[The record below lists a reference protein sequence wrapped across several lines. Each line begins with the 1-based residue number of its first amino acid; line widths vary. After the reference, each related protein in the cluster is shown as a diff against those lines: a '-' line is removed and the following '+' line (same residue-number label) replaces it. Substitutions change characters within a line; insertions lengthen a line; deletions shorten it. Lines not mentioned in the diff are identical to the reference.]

1 MPRAQNLF
9 EHAARLYRRRWRA
22 NLAAGMAIFTGVRAA
37 GRPQRIRLGEILV
50 SQKAVSQEQLKLAL
64 EEQKRSGRRLG
75 RVLIDLG
82 FVAEER
88 VAQALARQ
96 LNLGFVNLKHFNFNR
111 AVVLKLPEAAAR
123 RFRALALED
132 RGASMRVGMADP
144 TDLFAFDEL
153 TRLLKK
159 DVEAAVVAEGE
170 VLQALDQV
178 YRRTEEIT
186 GHAKDLEQDLGGNL
200 VDFGA
205 LGAGL
210 GAEDAPVVK
219 LLQSLFE
226 DATQVGASD
235 IHIEPQESRL
245 QMRFR
250 IDGQLHP
257 QAETDLRVAGALSLR
272 LKLMSGLDISEK
284 RHPQDGRFNV
294 LVRNQPVDVRISTM
308 PTQYGESIVM
318 RLLNRHSGLLSLEH
332 LGMPAAMLERF
343 NAIFNRVSG
352 MVLVTGPTG
361 SGKTTTLYAALNAL
375 NTPSRK
381 IITVEDPVEYRVRGL
396 NQVQVNEK
404 IGLTFAAVLR
414 SVLRQDPNVILI
426 GEMRDTETAQ
436 IGLRA
441 AITGHM
447 VFSTLHVRDAASA
460 PVRLLDME
468 VPRYMVATSLQAVI
482 AQRLVRLICESCV
495 EDHAPTPQEAKFI
508 ETELHGEARSFKRGR
523 GCAYCNGTG
532 FRGRMGVYEMLEM
545 TPPLVEGI
553 ARDDVPGFVRTADEQ
568 MSGQTFVQH
577 AAALAAAGR
586 TTLNEVMRISQS
598 EE

>member
-1 MPRAQNLF
+1 
-9 EHAARLYRRRWRA
+9 
-22 NLAAGMAIFTGVRAA
+22 MAISTGARPA
-37 GRPQRIRLGEILV
+37 GRPQKIRLGEVLV
-50 SQKAVSQEQLKLAL
+50 SQKAISQEQLKLGL
-64 EEQKRSGRRLG
+64 EEQKRSGRKLG
-75 RVLIDLG
+75 RVLVDLG
-82 FVAEER
+82 FVSEER
-88 VAQALARQ
+88 IAQALARQ
-96 LNLGFVNLKHFNFNR
+96 LNLAFVNLKQFNFNR
-111 AVVLKLPEAAAR
+111 SVVQRLPEAAAR
-123 RFRALALED
+123 RFRAIALEE
-132 RGASMRVGMADP
+132 RAASMLVGMADP

-153 TRLLKK
+153 TRILKK
-159 DVEAAVVAEGE
+159 DVEAAVVVESE
-170 VLQALDQV
+170 VLLALDQV
-178 YRRTEEIT
+178 YRRTEEIS
-186 GHAKDLEQDLGGNL
+186 GHAKELEQDLGGGL

-235 IHIEPQESRL
+235 IHIEPQENRL
-245 QMRFR
+245 QIRFR
-250 IDGQLHP
+250 IDGQLQP
-257 QAETDLRVAGALSLR
+257 QTETDLRVAGALSLR

-294 LVRNQPVDVRISTM
+294 LVRNQPIDVRISTL
-308 PTQYGESIVM
+308 PAQYGESVVM
-318 RLLNRHSGLLSLEH
+318 RVLNRQSGLLSLEH
-332 LGMPAAMLERF
+332 LGMPARMLERF
-343 NAIFNRVSG
+343 SAIFNRVSG

-375 NTPSRK
+375 NTSSRK

-404 IGLTFAAVLR
+404 IGLTFASVLR

-482 AQRLVRLICESCV
+482 AQRLIRLICESCT
-495 EDHAPTPQEAKFI
+495 EEHAPTPQERKFI
-508 ETELHGEARSFKRGR
+508 ETEWRGVLGAEGLRFKRGR
-523 GCAYCNGTG
+523 GCGHCNGTG
-532 FRGRMGVYEMLEM
+532 FRGRLGVYEMLEM
-545 TPPLVEGI
+545 TPRLVEAI
-553 ARDDVPGFVRTADEQ
+553 AKDDVPGFVQAAREE
-568 MSGQTFVQH
+568 MSGLSFLEN
-577 AAALAAAGR
+577 AASLAAAGR

>member
-1 MPRAQNLF
+1 
-9 EHAARLYRRRWRA
+9 
-22 NLAAGMAIFTGVRAA
+22 MAISAGVRTV
-37 GRPQRIRLGEILV
+37 GRPQRVRLGEVLV
-50 SQKAVSQEQLKLAL
+50 AQKAVSQEQLRLGL
-64 EEQKRSGRRLG
+64 EEQKRSGRKLG
-75 RVLIDLG
+75 RVLVDLG
-82 FVAEER
+82 FVTEER
-88 VAQALARQ
+88 IAQALARQ
-96 LNLGFVNLKHFNFNR
+96 LNLAFVNLKHFTFNR
-111 AVVLKLPEAAAR
+111 AVVAKLPEAAAR

-132 RGASMRVGMADP
+132 RGGSMLVGMADP
-144 TDLFAFDEL
+144 TDLFAYDEL
-153 TRLLKK
+153 TRILKK
-159 DVEAAVVAEGE
+159 DVEAAVVGETE
-170 VLQALDQV
+170 VLHALDQV

-186 GHAKDLEQDLGGNL
+186 GHAKELEQDLGGNL

-245 QMRFR
+245 QIRFR
-250 IDGQLHP
+250 IDGQLQP

-294 LVRNQPVDVRISTM
+294 LVRGQPVDVRISTL
-308 PTQYGESIVM
+308 PTQFGESVAM
-318 RLLNRHSGLLSLEH
+318 RLLNRNSALLSLEN
-332 LGMPAAMLERF
+332 LGMPAPMLERF
-343 NAIFNRVSG
+343 NAITNRVSG

-375 NTPSRK
+375 NTPARK
-381 IITVEDPVEYRVRGL
+381 IITVEDPVEYRVAGL

-414 SVLRQDPNVILI
+414 SVLRQDPNVILV
-426 GEMRDTETAQ
+426 GEMRDADTAQ

-447 VFSTLHVRDAASA
+447 VFSTLHVRDAGSA
-460 PVRLLDME
+460 PVRLLDMQ

-482 AQRLVRLICESCV
+482 AQRLVRLICESCAQEHV
-495 EDHAPTPQEAKFI
+495 PTAQELKFV
-508 ETELHGEARSFKRGR
+508 ETEGIRPGAFKRGR
-523 GCAYCNGTG
+523 GCTHCNGTG
-532 FRGRMGVYEMLEM
+532 FRGRMAVYEMLEM
-545 TPPLVEGI
+545 TPRLVEAI
-553 ARDDVPGFVRTADEQ
+553 AKDDVPGFRRAAEEE
-568 MSGQTFVQH
+568 MAGQTLVRH
-577 AAALAAAGR
+577 AAELAAAGR
-586 TTLNEVMRISQS
+586 TTLDEVMRISQS

>member
-1 MPRAQNLF
+1 
-9 EHAARLYRRRWRA
+9 
-22 NLAAGMAIFTGVRAA
+22 MAITPGARTS
-37 GRPQRIRLGEILV
+37 GRPQRLRLGDVLV
-50 SQKAVSQEQLKLAL
+50 SQKAISQEQLRLAL

-75 RVLIDLG
+75 RVLVDLG
-82 FVAEER
+82 FVAEESIS
-88 VAQALARQ
+88 QALARQ
-96 LNLGFVNLKHFNFNR
+96 LNLQFVNLKLFNFSR
-111 AVVLKLPEAAAR
+111 TVVLKLPEAAAR

-132 RGASMRVGMADP
+132 RGATMLVGMADP

-153 TRLLKK
+153 TRILKK
-159 DVEAAVVAEGE
+159 DVEAAVVAESE
-170 VLQALDQV
+170 VLLALDQV
-178 YRRTEEIT
+178 YRRTDEIS
-186 GHAKDLEQDLGGNL
+186 GHAKELEQDMGEGLAL
-200 VDFGA
+200 IDFGA

-235 IHIEPQESRL
+235 IHIEPQENRL

-250 IDGQLHP
+250 IDGHLQP
-257 QAETDLRVAGALSLR
+257 QAESDLRIAPALALR

-294 LVRNQPVDVRISTM
+294 LVRQQPVDVRISTM
-308 PTQYGESIVM
+308 PTQYGESVVM
-318 RLLNRHSGLLSLEH
+318 RLLNRNSGLLGLEH
-332 LGMPAAMLERF
+332 LGLPTGMLERF
-343 NAIFNRVSG
+343 KAIFSRVSG
-352 MVLVTGPTG
+352 TVLVTGPTG
-361 SGKTTTLYAALNAL
+361 SGKTTTLYSALNAL
-375 NTPSRK
+375 NTPDRK

-404 IGLTFAAVLR
+404 IGLSFATVLR
-414 SVLRQDPNVILI
+414 SCLRQDPDVILI

-441 AITGHM
+441 ALTGHM

-460 PVRLLDME
+460 PTRLLDMG
-468 VPRYMVATSLQAVI
+468 VPRYMVATALQAVI
-482 AQRLVRLICESCV
+482 AQRLVRVICESCGQ
-495 EDHAPTPQEAKFI
+495 DHPPTPQEQKFI
-508 ETELHGEARSFKRGR
+508 ETEWRGEARGFKRGR
-523 GCAYCNGTG
+523 GCAHCNGSG
-532 FRGRMGVYEMLEM
+532 YRGRVGVYEMLEM
-545 TPPLVEGI
+545 TPAMIGGI
-553 ARDDVPGFVRTADEQ
+553 VRDDVPGFLRLAQEALA
-568 MSGQTFVQH
+568 GETFVQH